1 MFFLNEDTVERAIQ
15 VFQTLV
21 EVEYEA
27 LHWGDQSTMM
37 LKKTMTLRL
46 EMKVQR
52 ASCKVLENAF
62 AETETEKGRFR

>member
-1 MFFLNEDTVERAIQ
+1 MR
-15 VFQTLV
+15 
-21 EVEYEA
+21 
-27 LHWGDQSTMM
+27 HWGEQSIMM